1 MRWERRERGPI
12 IGEVEESDPS
22 ELPIF
27 ELPLALVPA
36 ERVPLHIFEER
47 YQLMIGDCI
56 ERDLPFGIVLRDE
69 EGARSIGCSALVADV
84 VERHDDGRM
93 DIVVRGES
101 PFRVLERFEAEDW
114 PVALVEMIEVDEST
128 GEFPAEL
135 GEAREAFA
143 KLLEA
148 VGADPSR
155 AEASASAY
163 PIAAQIEMPPLDK
176 QLLLEEEDERE
187 RLQTLTGSLR
197 RLLTGLERARRDA
210 DLARSN
216 GHKPGTIP
224 KLDS

>member
-1 MRWERRERGPI
+1 MAETN
-12 IGEVEESDPS
+12 PS

-47 YQLMIGDCI
+47 YRLMIGDCI

-69 EGARSIGCSALVADV
+69 DGARSVGCSALVADV

-93 DIVVRGES
+93 DVVVRGEA
-101 PFRVLERFEAEDW
+101 PFRVLDRFDTDEW
-114 PVALVEMIEVDEST
+114 PAATVEMLEVEDST
-128 GEFPAEL
+128 DDLGEEL
-135 GEAREAFA
+135 AEAREAFA

-148 VGADPSR
+148 VGGDPARAD
-155 AEASASAY
+155 ASSSAY

-187 RLQTLTGSLR
+187 RLQALAGSLR
-197 RLLTGLERARRDA
+197 RLHTGLLKARRDA
-210 DLARSN
+210 DHARSN
-216 GHKPGTIP
+216 GHRPGTIP
-224 KLDS
+224 KID